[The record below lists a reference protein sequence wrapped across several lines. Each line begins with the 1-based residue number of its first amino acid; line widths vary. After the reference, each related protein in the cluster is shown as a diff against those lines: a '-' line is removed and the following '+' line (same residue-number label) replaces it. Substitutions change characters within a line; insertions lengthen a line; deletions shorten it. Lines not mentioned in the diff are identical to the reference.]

1 MHKCQ
6 ANGYK
11 GYNAFQA
18 AAENDNLDV
27 VKLWVNKGA
36 NVQYKIEHMYYNL
49 LKYIEILNYRIS
61 PEALN
66 VQSNGKILNK
76 EKPIILMGFSSYG

>member
-6 ANGYK
+6 ANGCE

-27 VKLWVNKGA
+27 VKLWVSKGA
-36 NVQYKIEHMYYNL
+36 NVQYKIEHMVL
-49 LKYIEILNYRIS
+49 
-61 PEALN
+61 
-66 VQSNGKILNK
+66 
-76 EKPIILMGFSSYG
+76 